1 MPRFMFSMLEVVTTI
16 LSLMSLKS
24 VRQPQRIFIVA
35 GFLLLGVAG
44 LLQAQTSP
52 TPTAAS
58 SSTSAASSTTAA
70 RDPGVRGGAAGAGGP
85 IAGLTAGQSAFFNA
99 GQQDFQEVEA
109 VANGLGPRM
118 NLDSCAGCHAQP
130 AIGGTSPKMNPQV
143 AFASAADGI
152 PYFITAD
159 GPVREARFKFNPDGT
174 RDGGVHNTATIT
186 GRPGTG
192 PGCMLTPPDFAGA
205 SNSNNIIFKIPT
217 PLFGAGLIEQ
227 IPDSAIV
234 ANQAADPIT
243 KQQLG
248 IRGRPNFA
256 VSGRTITGDTNNNGN
271 DGTIARFGWKAQNQ
285 TLLLFSG
292 EAYNVEMGIS
302 NELFQQ
308 EREQYSKCQYA
319 TVPNDLTDTTA
330 NATPGG
336 LSAIEKFAFFQQF
349 LAPPT
354 PSPNTPGGATSIGN
368 GQSLFMSTGCALCH
382 TPKLTTGNSTVA
394 ALRNQT
400 GQPLLRPP
408 CSWHGTRFG

>member
-1 MPRFMFSMLEVVTTI
+1 MPRFMFTMLEVVTTI

-24 VRQPQRIFIVA
+24 VRQPQRISIVA

-85 IAGLTAGQSAFFNA
+85 IAGLTAGQSAFFTA
-99 GQQDFQEVEA
+99 GQQDFQEVET

-186 GRPGTG
+186 GRPRTG
-192 PGCMLTPPDFAGA
+192 PGRTH
-205 SNSNNIIFKIPT
+205 
-217 PLFGAGLIEQ
+217 
-227 IPDSAIV
+227 
-234 ANQAADPIT
+234 DP
-243 KQQLG
+243 
-248 IRGRPNFA
+248 
-256 VSGRTITGDTNNNGN
+256 
-271 DGTIARFGWKAQNQ
+271 ARFCRGVQ
-285 TLLLFSG
+285 
-292 EAYNVEMGIS
+292 
-302 NELFQQ
+302 
-308 EREQYSKCQYA
+308 
-319 TVPNDLTDTTA
+319 
-330 NATPGG
+330 
-336 LSAIEKFAFFQQF
+336 
-349 LAPPT
+349 
-354 PSPNTPGGATSIGN
+354 
-368 GQSLFMSTGCALCH
+368 
-382 TPKLTTGNSTVA
+382 
-394 ALRNQT
+394 
-400 GQPLLRPP
+400 
-408 CSWHGTRFG
+408 